1 MDINFSLPRT
11 TSLTISDSKFNQ
23 IFGANSLNEA
33 TKIKNVSDFI
43 DSIMDWFK
51 GGVRRQ
57 KIEQLFETT
66 KDVKN
71 SDVSNPESA
80 RLEKFIQ
87 LRKLA
92 LPKHYNQ
99 FKLEITTKDANDDW
113 GYKLKVGNFTLYQCD
128 KIYEKTKNINE
139 REQLADFQPIYNQK

>member
-1 MDINFSLPRT
+1 MDISFSLPKT

-23 IFGANSLNEA
+23 ILAANSLNEA

-57 KIEQLFETT
+57 KIEQLFETIQ
-66 KDVKN
+66 DVKN
-71 SDVSNPESA
+71 TDVSNPEST

-99 FKLEITTKDANDDW
+99 FKSRVSHRHIK
-113 GYKLKVGNFTLYQCD
+113 F
-128 KIYEKTKNINE
+128 
-139 REQLADFQPIYNQK
+139 